1 MRDLSAYAGR
11 LALVTGAGDGIGAM
25 LARNLAAAGMVVCVQ
40 DIRADA
46 AEQVAGEIGG
56 EAFPLAFDVS
66 DREACS
72 VAAAT
77 LAKRGMPLSVLWANA
92 GVGVGS
98 KVLTGK
104 PHAIEWAFS
113 VNVLG
118 IIWTVQAFAPLMS
131 DAAGPR
137 HVGFTASSAALRP
150 PDGDFPLYALSKH
163 GTFAAA
169 DALARELAG
178 EGIESTLLCPGLFNS
193 EIWDGAKA
201 RPERFGGPRRMDP
214 AIATMWREA
223 KDPQA
228 MWPEIA
234 RVVAAGGGL
243 LACDPGADGRTI
255 REEAASRAAWI
266 NAAIVD
272 V

>member
-1 MRDLSAYAGR
+1 MSDLSAFEGR

-25 LARNLAAAGMVVCVQ
+25 LARNLSAAGMVVCVQ
-40 DIRADA
+40 DIRAEA

-66 DREACS
+66 DREACLEGAR
-72 VAAAT
+72 V
-77 LAKRGMPLSVLWANA
+77 LAEHGAPLSLLWANA

-98 KVLTGK
+98 KVVTGK
-104 PHAIEWAFS
+104 ANAIEWAFG

-118 IIWTVQAFAPLMS
+118 IIWTVQAFVPLMT

-178 EGIESTLLCPGLFNS
+178 QGIESTILCPGLFNS

-234 RVVAAGGGL
+234 RVISAGGGL
-243 LACDPGADGRTI
+243 LACDPSGDERI
-255 REEAASRAAWI
+255 RKEAAGRAAWI
-266 NAAIVD
+266 DAAV
-272 V
+272 VEV